1 MGWEQTR
8 AWDRVWRHLRRPRLC
23 LPSVPALA
31 PWARVLPASPATHRR
46 MCHQPAQGKESP
58 LPSPFLSYTLSPNP
72 QPFGSSLRLLPA
84 SLPGWAILEARAW
97 VWLSTRI
104 LEIIRSLIHSPTTD
118 KAVNERVS
126 AFRELVSR
134 GNKMGS
140 KGNEAMMKINR
151 DRQWL
156 GERRAALE
164 DGQRGKR
171 WPGP

>member
-1 MGWEQTR
+1 M
-8 AWDRVWRHLRRPRLC
+8 
-23 LPSVPALA
+23 
-31 PWARVLPASPATHRR
+31 
-46 MCHQPAQGKESP
+46 
-58 LPSPFLSYTLSPNP
+58 N
-72 QPFGSSLRLLPA
+72 
-84 SLPGWAILEARAW
+84 EA
-97 VWLSTRI
+97 
-104 LEIIRSLIHSPTTD
+104 
-118 KAVNERVS
+118 VS

-164 DGQRGKR
+164 DAQRGKR